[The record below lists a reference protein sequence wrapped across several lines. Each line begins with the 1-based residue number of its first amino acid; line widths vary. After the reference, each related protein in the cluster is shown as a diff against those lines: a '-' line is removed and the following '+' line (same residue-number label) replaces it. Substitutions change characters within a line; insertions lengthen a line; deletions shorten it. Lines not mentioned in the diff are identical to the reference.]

1 MLIVWEKIMNEEI
14 QIKIIELMDDGA
26 TPESSTELKQLVDS
40 SEEAQSFYESIL
52 ISESAI
58 EGFFGGDKAKELS
71 NKIDAFV
78 EKQFEETSK
87 VSSINFKP
95 VVGFAVAA
103 SLAVIALTF
112 IDIPS
117 NMILDSSSDT
127 DESLY
132 VATEY
137 PADLIVVEESEPLVI
152 SGAEI
157 DTLWSTA
164 TEIADELGVDRY
176 EVMYVVYEGNKDS
189 FVDNDINQYR
199 QDADYFVDLSLI
211 ENLETQFVINEVKR
225 HIFCRC

>member
-1 MLIVWEKIMNEEI
+1 MKEDIQLKIV
-14 QIKIIELMDDGA
+14 ELMDEGA
-26 TPESSTELKQLVDS
+26 TLESSSELKALV
-40 SEEAQSFYESIL
+40 EASDEATKFYKSIL
-52 ISESAI
+52 VSESML
-58 EGFFGGDKAKELS
+58 EGFFGGEKAKEIDS
-71 NKIDAFV
+71 KIDALV
-78 EKQFEETSK
+78 EEQLAKPKAAQRF
-87 VSSINFKP
+87 NFKP

-117 NMILDSSSDT
+117 NTIVNSSSDT
-127 DESLY
+127 EENLY

-199 QDADYFVDLSLI
+199 QDADYFIDLSLI
-211 ENLETQFVINEVKR
+211 ENLETQFIINEVKR

>member
-1 MLIVWEKIMNEEI
+1 MKEDIQLKIV
-14 QIKIIELMDDGA
+14 ELMDEGA
-26 TPESSTELKQLVDS
+26 TLESSSELKALV
-40 SEEAQSFYESIL
+40 EASDEATKFYESIL
-52 ISESAI
+52 VSESML
-58 EGFFGGDKAKELS
+58 EGFFGGEKAKEIDS
-71 NKIDAFV
+71 KIDALV
-78 EKQFEETSK
+78 EEQLAKPKAAPRF
-87 VSSINFKP
+87 NFKP
-95 VVGFAVAA
+95 VVGFALAA

-117 NMILDSSSDT
+117 NTIVNSSSDN
-127 DESLY
+127 EENLY

-189 FVDNDINQYR
+189 FIDNDINQYR
-199 QDADYFVDLSLI
+199 QDADYFIDLSLI
-211 ENLETQFVINEVKR
+211 ENLETQFIINEVKR

>member
-1 MLIVWEKIMNEEI
+1 MKKDIQLKIVK
-14 QIKIIELMDDGA
+14 LMDEGA
-26 TPESSTELKQLVDS
+26 MLESSSELKALV
-40 SEEAQSFYESIL
+40 EASDEATKFYESIL
-52 ISESAI
+52 VSESML
-58 EGFFGGDKAKELS
+58 EGFFGGEKAKEIDS
-71 NKIDAFV
+71 KIDALV
-78 EKQFEETSK
+78 EEQLAKPKAVPRF
-87 VSSINFKP
+87 NFKP

-117 NMILDSSSDT
+117 NTIVNSSSDT
-127 DESLY
+127 EENLY

-199 QDADYFVDLSLI
+199 QDADYFIDLSLI
-211 ENLETQFVINEVKR
+211 ENLETQFIINEVKR

>member
-1 MLIVWEKIMNEEI
+1 MKKDIQLKIV
-14 QIKIIELMDDGA
+14 ELMDEGA
-26 TPESSTELKQLVDS
+26 TLESSSELKALV
-40 SEEAQSFYESIL
+40 EASDEATKFYESIL
-52 ISESAI
+52 VSESML
-58 EGFFGGDKAKELS
+58 ENFFGGEKAKEIDS
-71 NKIDAFV
+71 KIDALV
-78 EKQFEETSK
+78 EEQLVKPKAVPRF
-87 VSSINFKP
+87 NFKP

-117 NMILDSSSDT
+117 NMIVNSSSDT
-127 DESLY
+127 EENLY

-137 PADLIVVEESEPLVI
+137 PADLIVVKESEPLVI

-199 QDADYFVDLSLI
+199 QDADYFIDLSLI
-211 ENLETQFVINEVKR
+211 ENLETQFIINEVKR

>member
-1 MLIVWEKIMNEEI
+1 MKKDIQLKIVK
-14 QIKIIELMDDGA
+14 LMDEGA
-26 TPESSTELKQLVDS
+26 TLESSSELQALV
-40 SEEAQSFYESIL
+40 EASDEATKFYESIL
-52 ISESAI
+52 VSESML
-58 EGFFGGDKAKELS
+58 EGFFGGEKAKEIDS
-71 NKIDAFV
+71 KIDALV
-78 EKQFEETSK
+78 EEQLAKPKAATRF
-87 VSSINFKP
+87 NFKP

-117 NMILDSSSDT
+117 NTTVNSSSDA
-127 DESLY
+127 EENLY

-199 QDADYFVDLSLI
+199 QDADYFIDLSLI
-211 ENLETQFVINEVKR
+211 ENLETQFIINEVKR